1 MTSYAEFWEGAT
13 FGPGNTNAKYA
24 LSSGKSPNRYHLM
37 RLFRKR
43 NMRELGEVLYT
54 ILADNTP
61 SDTASVAISQVTA
74 VANTGDNVQ
83 GGVRGITSQ
92 QIMGLNLDSGVNDAT
107 AEAARATKGG
117 DVTLLNKEFIP
128 SGVTAQRKPTE
139 ANMVDL
145 SGNGGGGKQATGR

>member
-1 MTSYAEFWEGAT
+1 MASNALFWEGAT
-13 FGPGNTNAKYA
+13 YGPGNTNAKYA

-37 RLFRKR
+37 RLLRKR
-43 NMRELGEVLYT
+43 GMREVGEVLFT

-61 SDTASVAISQVTA
+61 SDTASVTVSRLTA
-74 VANTGDNVQ
+74 EANTQDNVQ
-83 GGVRGITSQ
+83 GGVRTIAAQ

-107 AEAARATKGG
+107 AKASRATKAG
-117 DVTLLNKEFIP
+117 DVTLLNKELIP

-145 SGNGGGGKQATGR
+145 SGNGGGGKQAAGR